1 VQGRTAEGRKQVS
14 NVPEQIGPE
23 QRAEE
28 LRKAGEAMAREDLVR
43 WHSELGQT
51 FIQADEEPKPVEWMV
66 DGLMTFDGITLYTAK
81 SKLGKSSLTYDLAI
95 AGASGTGSI
104 RTPDGGWLFDFKG
117 KAVKTYYLDTENSRS
132 LVIRRLESLAKEKGG
147 TSRKDLLSSGQLV
160 VNCLEVQ
167 SAPPFLAL
175 KRETIEDDVERAREW
190 GELLGRAGFRFII
203 LDVLSHCYP
212 EDEQGRDENDRAFIA
227 NFFKVANAIRTG
239 ANACLLLVHHHRK
252 GPADQGNESASGSGQ
267 LLRTPT
273 TLISVSKL
281 PESKNPDGDLHEIL
295 IEGRETKGA
304 RKILKARGTADGVCR
319 AFDQVDEPVKE
330 KKARGAPSTATGLAL
345 ELLKAVLLKEP
356 EKQGAVISPAEWLKA
371 VKRVNLAVPEWQK
384 SDQTLKDYLKEVLVE
399 AGKVERFSAGL
410 YRIL

>member
-1 VQGRTAEGRKQVS
+1 MSTEEDPFGPITADKMARTARELKQD
-14 NVPEQIGPE
+14 EQE
-23 QRAEE
+23 EAFAEV
-28 LRKAGEAMAREDLVR
+28 VR
-43 WHSELGQT
+43 YHKEMGQA

-66 DGLMTFDGITLYTAK
+66 DGIMTFDGITLYTAK

-95 AGASGTGSI
+95 AGATGTGSI
-104 RTPDGGWLFDFKG
+104 KTPEGGWLFDFKG
-117 KAVKTYYLDTENSRS
+117 NAVKTYYLDTENSRS
-132 LVIRRLESLAKEKGG
+132 LVIRRLESLTREKGAE
-147 TSRKDLLSSGQLV
+147 SRKDLLSSGRLV

-167 SAPPFLAL
+167 NVPPFLDP
-175 KRETIEDDVERAREW
+175 KRETIEDDVRRAREW

-212 EDEQGRDENDRAFIA
+212 EEKQGRDENDRGFIA
-227 NFFKVANAIRTG
+227 DFFKVANAIRAG

-252 GPADQGNESASGSGQ
+252 GPSDQGNESASGSGQ

-273 TLISVSKL
+273 TLISVSKI
-281 PESKNPDGDLHEIL
+281 PESKNPEGDLFEIL

-319 AFDQVDEPVKE
+319 AFDQVNEPVKE
-330 KKARGAPSTATGLAL
+330 KKARGAPTTATKTAQ
-345 ELLKAVLLKEP
+345 ELLEAVLLKVP
-356 EKQGAVISPAEWLKA
+356 ERRGEVITPAEWLGL

-384 SDQTLKDYLKEVLVE
+384 SDQSLRDYLKDVLVE
-399 AGKVERFSAGL
+399 AGRVEKVSAGL